1 MPTES
6 REARVFTIYT
16 LFKFLHVA
24 AVIVWVGG
32 LTTITII
39 NARLGREQ
47 DRAAMGALSRQ
58 SAFFGQTIIGPSA
71 GIALIAGIVMVVDA
85 GIGFDTLWVA
95 WGLVGVFVSIGLGST
110 VIRRAGEQLGE
121 LAPTA
126 GPHDARVV
134 ALQNRLRVASLINLL
149 LLVSVVAMMVFK
161 PTL

>member
-1 MPTES
+1 M
-6 REARVFTIYT
+6 FTIYT

-32 LTTITII
+32 LVTISLIT
-39 NARLGREQ
+39 ARLGREQ
-47 DRAAMGALSRQ
+47 DRAAMAAMSRQ

-71 GIALIAGIVMVVDA
+71 GITLVAGIVMVIDA

-95 WGLVGVFVSIGLGST
+95 WGLVGVIVSMGLGST
-110 VIRRAGEQLGE
+110 VIRRAGEQLSE

-126 GPHDARVV
+126 EPNDARVI
-134 ALQNRLRVASLINLL
+134 ALQNRLRVTSLFNML